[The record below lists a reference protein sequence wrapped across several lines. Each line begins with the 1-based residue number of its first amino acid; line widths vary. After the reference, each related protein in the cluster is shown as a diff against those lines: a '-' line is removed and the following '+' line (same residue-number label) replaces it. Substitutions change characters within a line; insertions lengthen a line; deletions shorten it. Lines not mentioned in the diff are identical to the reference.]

1 MTRVRRASLLS
12 VFTALIGVMLWNYPG
27 QSQPRTG
34 VWFSYCPPRAAP
46 GQSDCTVQIMLQPE
60 GRSSSDLLNVSYAVR
75 AKTFAVVGNNPG
87 RTASLTVDGY
97 GPVSLTSCTG
107 TRCSLSAAS
116 SVALLSQVTGG
127 TTLVVEMRTTLGQ
140 TIGPYKTSLGD
151 FDRAYRDVMSR

>member
-1 MTRVRRASLLS
+1 MG
-12 VFTALIGVMLWNYPG
+12 VFTALVGAVLWSHPG

-34 VWFSYCPPRAAP
+34 VWFAYCPPRTAP

-97 GPVSLTSCTG
+97 GAVSLTSCVG
-107 TRCSLSAAS
+107 SRCSLSAAS
-116 SVALLSQVTGG
+116 SAALLSQMTGG
-127 TTLVVEMRTTLGQ
+127 SMLVVEMRTTLGQ
-140 TIGPYKTSLGD
+140 TIGPCKTSLGE
-151 FDRAYRDVMSR
+151 FDRAYRDALSR